1 MEEVTQLLK
10 ARRWANTC
18 LRTNIATPDDI
29 EVRGKVK
36 VARIK
41 SNVLKREREPR
52 LYDAIK
58 GIAPEWW
65 GDETRI
71 TLNKDV
77 VCQKHKDG
85 NEGHSWMLW
94 LGDYTQGGELH
105 FENGA
110 VIKEKG
116 VWHKFM
122 GQVPHWNTPHEGGS
136 KYSVIL
142 YRSTKQP
149 KYEALLGYKKRKHD
163 AAAAA
168 NLGGSVGESQ
178 GVVGG
183 VVAPAS

>member
-1 MEEVTQLLK
+1 
-10 ARRWANTC
+10 
-18 LRTNIATPDDI
+18 
-29 EVRGKVK
+29 
-36 VARIK
+36 
-41 SNVLKREREPR
+41 
-52 LYDAIK
+52 
-58 GIAPEWW
+58 
-65 GDETRI
+65 
-71 TLNKDV
+71 
-77 VCQKHKDG
+77 
-85 NEGHSWMLW
+85 MLW

-105 FENGA
+105 FEDGA

-168 NLGGSVGESQ
+168 NLGGPMGESQ

>member
-1 MEEVTQLLK
+1 MEKVAQLLD
-10 ARRWANTC
+10 ARRWAKTC

-29 EVRGKVK
+29 EVRGKVR
-36 VARIK
+36 VAHLK
-41 SNVLKREREPR
+41 SNVLKRDKEPA

-58 GIAPEWW
+58 EIAPEWW
-65 GDETRI
+65 GEETRI

-77 VCQKHKDG
+77 VCQRHKDG

-105 FENGA
+105 FEDGA

-122 GQVPHWNTPHEGGS
+122 GQVPHWNTPHGGGT

-149 KYEALLGYKKRKHD
+149 K
-163 AAAAA
+163 
-168 NLGGSVGESQ
+168 
-178 GVVGG
+178 
-183 VVAPAS
+183 